1 MLGLQPPHM
10 PRDSRQFPE
19 GNLKP
24 PEDLARSETAQR
36 FDVLIRDAAEAELVG
51 DAIHVAEEPRKAV
64 GERAVEV
71 ENDKRVAHHPNRI
84 RGVQWCRVLCFMSIN
99 IRGGIDCAL
108 SALRA
113 GRLPITRRIKVR

>member
-1 MLGLQPPHM
+1 M

-19 GNLKP
+19 GNPKP

-36 FDVLIRDAAEAELVG
+36 FDVLIRDAAEAESVG

-64 GERAVEV
+64 GERAVEI
-71 ENDKRVAHHPNRI
+71 ENDKRVGH
-84 RGVQWCRVLCFMSIN
+84 
-99 IRGGIDCAL
+99 GIDCAL